1 MTDRSGRPRDNIA
14 ALAIP
19 VGVLMLLAWAIS
31 ILTIET
37 PGWMHLLLTLG
48 VFLVIWGIVRRGSRP
63 PAPPR

>member
-1 MTDRSGRPRDNIA
+1 MA

-19 VGVLMLLAWAIS
+19 IGVLMLVAWTIS

-48 VFLVIWGIVRRGSRP
+48 VFLVILGVVRRGT
-63 PAPPR
+63 PPRR

>member
-1 MTDRSGRPRDNIA
+1 MTQRTDRPRGIIA

-19 VGVLMLLAWAIS
+19 VGVLMLVFWAIS

-48 VFLVIWGIVRRGSRP
+48 VFLVIWGVVRRGTP
-63 PAPPR
+63 PAA

>member
-1 MTDRSGRPRDNIA
+1 MTNRSDKSRPSMA

-19 VGVLMLLAWAIS
+19 IGVLMLVVWTVS

-48 VFLVIWGIVRRGSRP
+48 VFFVIWGVVRRGSP
-63 PAPPR
+63 PPGH

>member
-63 PAPPR
+63 SAP

>member
-1 MTDRSGRPRDNIA
+1 MSERSHRPRPSIA

-19 VGVLMLLAWAIS
+19 IGVLMLLFWTVS

-48 VFLVIWGIVRRGSRP
+48 VFLVIWGVVRRGSPPP
-63 PAPPR
+63 PAP

>member
-1 MTDRSGRPRDNIA
+1 MTERPDRPRPSIA

-19 VGVLMLLAWAIS
+19 IGVLMLLVWTVS

-48 VFLVIWGIVRRGSRP
+48 VFLVIWGVVRRGTPP
-63 PAPPR
+63 PAR

>member
-63 PAPPR
+63 PAP

>member
-1 MTDRSGRPRDNIA
+1 MTERSDRPRGSIA

-19 VGVLMLLAWAIS
+19 VGVLMLVVWAVS

-48 VFLVIWGIVRRGSRP
+48 VFLVIWGVVRRGTP
-63 PAPPR
+63 PAP